1 MGGVALP
8 RDQRSDASLF
18 EHAEEEEE
26 KPGEEPEEEEEEEEE
41 PTVTRGARER

>member
-26 KPGEEPEEEEEEEEE
+26 PEEEEPEEEE